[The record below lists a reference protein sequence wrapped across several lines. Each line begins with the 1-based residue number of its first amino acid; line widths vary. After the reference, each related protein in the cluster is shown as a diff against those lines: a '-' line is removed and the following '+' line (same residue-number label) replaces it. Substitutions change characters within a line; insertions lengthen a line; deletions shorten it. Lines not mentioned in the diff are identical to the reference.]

1 MNSSVENQDLEDLL
15 IYVRDQ
21 RGFDFTS
28 YKRGTLCRRISRR
41 MQDVNVDD
49 FDDYRDFLEV
59 HPDEFHLL
67 FDTILINVTSF
78 FRDPPAWN
86 FVAEEVIPRMLD
98 LRRADDTIRVWCAG
112 CASGE
117 EAYTIGMLLADAL
130 GADFV
135 DQVKIYATDIDE
147 DALSQARHGTYPVQ
161 RLHPVPEGLRD
172 KYFTYSDGDSQAA
185 VIPELRRV
193 AVFGR
198 HDLIEDSPISRLDL
212 LICRNTLMYFNR
224 ETQDRTLSRFH
235 FALKANGVMFLGR
248 AEMLLAHGDLF
259 TPIQVKHRLFAKL
272 SVPVQL
278 GPPIP
283 AQAYSGRSPA
293 PQEASNTLSAAY
305 EAGEVAQ
312 VVVDVSGRLVLAN
325 QAARTLFS
333 LTRGDYGR
341 LVKETSLSGQ
351 VDQID
356 ERIEEAVSTRSPVVL
371 HGLRWMDAQGVER
384 YTDVFFVPLIA
395 SDDSLDTVSISF
407 TDETSYHHLQEEMKL
422 TKKDLEE
429 AYDEVQ
435 SANEALQTANEEL
448 ETTNEELQS
457 ANEELETTNEEL
469 ETMNEELQSTNEELQ
484 TTNDELGERTDQLD
498 EANSFLDFILS
509 SLDVGVAVLNESL
522 EVALW
527 NHQAEELWGLRAA
540 EVLGQHFYNL
550 DIGLPLDQL
559 KGCIRG
565 VQKGKMES
573 EVVEL
578 DATDRRGKA
587 IRCLI
592 RCIKLERLPADGSGL
607 VITMQQRAT

>member
-1 MNSSVENQDLEDLL
+1 MRKVTPEEQNQKLEDLL
-15 IYVRDQ
+15 IYLRDQ

-86 FVAEEVIPRMLD
+86 FVAEEIIPRMLD

-117 EAYTIGMLLADAL
+117 EAYTIGMLLAEAL

-278 GPPIP
+278 GPPRRP
-283 AQAYSGRSPA
+283 
-293 PQEASNTLSAAY
+293 
-305 EAGEVAQ
+305 
-312 VVVDVSGRLVLAN
+312 
-325 QAARTLFS
+325 RTLF
-333 LTRGDYGR
+333 
-341 LVKETSLSGQ
+341 
-351 VDQID
+351 
-356 ERIEEAVSTRSPVVL
+356 
-371 HGLRWMDAQGVER
+371 
-384 YTDVFFVPLIA
+384 
-395 SDDSLDTVSISF
+395 
-407 TDETSYHHLQEEMKL
+407 LQL
-422 TKKDLEE
+422 TKP
-429 AYDEVQ
+429 A
-435 SANEALQTANEEL
+435 
-448 ETTNEELQS
+448 
-457 ANEELETTNEEL
+457 
-469 ETMNEELQSTNEELQ
+469 
-484 TTNDELGERTDQLD
+484 R
-498 EANSFLDFILS
+498 
-509 SLDVGVAVLNESL
+509 
-522 EVALW
+522 W
-527 NHQAEELWGLRAA
+527 
-540 EVLGQHFYNL
+540 
-550 DIGLPLDQL
+550 
-559 KGCIRG
+559 
-565 VQKGKMES
+565 
-573 EVVEL
+573 
-578 DATDRRGKA
+578 RR
-587 IRCLI
+587 
-592 RCIKLERLPADGSGL
+592 
-607 VITMQQRAT
+607 